1 MPITVLSTKDCETLG
16 QGQLALHSSRE
27 VGGGEQLWQAKLV
40 CKDRALASSRK
51 AFLADVHAMETSWLE
66 LSSTE
71 RPTAVIEK
79 HSGWTL
85 NKHPSQGEAV
95 TPEKESGLLLVFW

>member
-1 MPITVLSTKDCETLG
+1 MPITVSSTKDCETLG
-16 QGQLALHSSRE
+16 QGQLALCSSRG
-27 VGGGEQLWQAKLV
+27 VGGGGQSWQAKLA

-51 AFLADVHAMETSWLE
+51 AFLADVLAMETSWLE

-71 RPTAVIEK
+71 RPTAVTEK

-85 NKHPSQGEAV
+85 NKPPSQGEAV
-95 TPEKESGLLLVFW
+95 TLEKVSGLLLVFW

>member
-1 MPITVLSTKDCETLG
+1 M
-16 QGQLALHSSRE
+16 
-27 VGGGEQLWQAKLV
+27 WQAKLV

-71 RPTAVIEK
+71 RHTAMIEK